1 MFPENQNTETMFQR
15 WPRLYNML
23 AAKLGSVRV
32 LCNTSFESSHE
43 SSRGLALC
51 GRTGVPEESP
61 EEVTDESVAQL

>member
-1 MFPENQNTETMFQR
+1 MFQR

-32 LCNTSFESSHE
+32 TYIIPVLKAVMK

-51 GRTGVPEESP
+51 GRTGVPEESL
-61 EEVTDESVAQL
+61 EEVTDESIAQL